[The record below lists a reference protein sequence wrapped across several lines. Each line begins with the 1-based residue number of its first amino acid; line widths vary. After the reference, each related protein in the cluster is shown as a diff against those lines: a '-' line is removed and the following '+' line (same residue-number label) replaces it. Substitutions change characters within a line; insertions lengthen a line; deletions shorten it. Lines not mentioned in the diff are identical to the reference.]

1 MSQAVRQHEGVQTV
15 RTKLRQAALTA
26 LAERPTDR
34 WEQIWRAACLGALVR
49 EIYQLNLTSN
59 ARPEAEE
66 SLACPAPTH
75 SRPRCPVHHQRESPT

>member
-49 EIYQLNLTSN
+49 EIYQQHPPRS
-59 ARPEAEE
+59 RGVP
-66 SLACPAPTH
+66 SLAHADAQPLPL
-75 SRPRCPVHHQRESPT
+75 PSPPSM